1 MEDIKDKK
9 LAKFRNEYE
18 EPYEIWIKD
27 GKIGFTGS
35 ETNWEFMSFDE
46 DFIFN
51 QLESRAII
59 KILALYINTK
69 IL

>member
-1 MEDIKDKK
+1 MKDIKDKK
-9 LAKFRNEYE
+9 LAKFRNEHG

-27 GKIGFTGS
+27 GIIGFTGS
-35 ETNWEFMSFDE
+35 ETNWEFMSFDD

-51 QLESRAII
+51 TLESRAII